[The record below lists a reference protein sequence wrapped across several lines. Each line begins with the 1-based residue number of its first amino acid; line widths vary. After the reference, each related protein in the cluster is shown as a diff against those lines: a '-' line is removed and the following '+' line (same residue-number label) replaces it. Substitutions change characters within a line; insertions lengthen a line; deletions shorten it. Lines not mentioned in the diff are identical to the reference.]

1 MTLPGFDSGPVTA
14 DVAGSTA
21 VAGIDGYYLTDVT
34 PNRAPPM
41 DTLVYAPSCRI
52 IIARNNK
59 EYDVSADVTAFSIR
73 RPENSVAS
81 LVFSLSNKPISDAK
95 NTELRYS
102 GLFDR
107 MDRIVCF
114 LKRIEE
120 IQVFSGYLDSVP
132 LVQAFG
138 GTVNF
143 RASCTLKRL
152 LYTYWDPGL
161 PASAGIMDS
170 YNTAILEAEAGEG
183 QVDSGLGSILR
194 RLMQDVGGW
203 SSDRVHIQ
211 KFPVGYMRYMAQA
224 LERSQNPN
232 QENLRQFRRMLLGDD
247 VSLGPGAAAGRT
259 KGTMRGS
266 YANVDRPNE
275 IIRVV
280 DAKGMGPDNMSQ
292 AAATGLGQA
301 AASGTDQRDKQ
312 AWELQQEVGR
322 NWKEAAQINDAAV
335 HCFMVVSVEST
346 WKMYAN
352 NANPESLKF
361 PHEAVG
367 QDHDSVGLYQQRPS
381 WGDTAQRMNVA
392 ESTSLFL
399 DALNRIDWRNMDRG
413 TACANVQNPRADL
426 RGKYGEF
433 EQWAVEEVR
442 ALRGGGATNP
452 AGQANS
458 VTSTLPTPGSG
469 ALNVGSVPG
478 VGAMV
483 NGQLPAVPST
493 NGKPAAQ
500 SATQAVTGQHP
511 AEGAIAF
518 GRTQLG
524 KPYHWGGNGP
534 DVYDCSGFVRACYAS
549 IGVSL
554 PRDTGSMLGK
564 GTTIPAAQAQPGDLA
579 FPDAG
584 HVVLYTGNGMMMH
597 ASTETKP
604 VAEVPIYFN
613 PESATWKHYA
623 PVTYSGAPSAP
634 FNPAP
639 WGDESGVQPGTVV
652 DGPNNTTV
660 QSGSSEE
667 IARNLYAYMFEPGM
681 FINHI
686 SYLYG
691 GPSDSSQEKAFI
703 NDESLIHTVAGVCTA
718 SMRNFMSA
726 PNGDFLA
733 YYPDYFGLDGKQ
745 AVVNIKDVELKDLHI
760 DLNDDA
766 LATHVYVGGTP
777 NPFGASTGIVG
788 WLLSQGYITVENEW
802 VFQRMK
808 LAAPRIKGDKDYTGE
823 QMLKRFGMRPNQQ
836 SVPWLQTGAAEYLAA
851 MQIFMT
857 KWAQQYSTVIDIC
870 FMPELFPS
878 MRIEFDGHN
887 LQAYV
892 TEVLHSGDY
901 TNGFTT
907 QCTIMAPSIPN
918 LARVLSEIS
927 FADRNSNR
935 YDATG
940 KATTVFN

>member
-1 MTLPGFDSGPVTA
+1 MTLPGVDSGPVTA
-14 DVAGSTA
+14 NVAGSTA
-21 VAGIDGYYLTDVT
+21 VQEVNGYYLTDVT
-34 PNRAPPM
+34 PNTAPPM
-41 DTLVYAPSCRI
+41 NTLVYAPECRI

-59 EYDVSADVTAFSIR
+59 EYDVSRDITAFSIR

-81 LVFSLSNKPISDAK
+81 LVFSLSNKPISDHR

-114 LKRIEE
+114 LKRIKEV
-120 IQVFSGYLDSVP
+120 QVFSGYLDSVP

-170 YNTAILEAEAGEG
+170 YNTAILEQDAGES
-183 QVDSGLGSILR
+183 QADSGLGSIMR
-194 RLMQDVGGW
+194 RLLQDVGGW
-203 SSDRVHIQ
+203 PSDRVHIQ
-211 KFPVGYMRYMAQA
+211 KFPLGYINYMKQA

-232 QENLRQFRRMLLGDD
+232 QENLRQFRQMLLGDD
-247 VSLGPGAAAGRT
+247 TALGPGAAAGRT

-266 YANVDRPNE
+266 YTNVDRPKE
-275 IIRVV
+275 VIQTV
-280 DAKGMGPDNMSQ
+280 DAMGMGPDNMSQ
-292 AAATGLGQA
+292 AAAQGIQQASTGN
-301 AASGTDQRDKQ
+301 TDLRSKQ
-312 AWELQQEVGR
+312 NWDATHEVGK
-322 NWKEAAQINDAAV
+322 NWNEAAQINDAAV
-335 HCFMVVSVEST
+335 HCFMVISVESG
-346 WKMYAN
+346 WKMQAN
-352 NANPESLKF
+352 AANPESLTF
-361 PHEAVG
+361 PHDAEG
-367 QDHDSVGLYQQRPS
+367 KDHDSIGLYQQRPN
-381 WGDTAQRMNVA
+381 WGTTAQRMNVA

-399 DALNRIDWRNMDRG
+399 QALNRIQWRNMDRG
-413 TACANVQNPRADL
+413 TACANVQNPAAQYRY
-426 RGKYGEF
+426 RYGEF
-433 EQWAVEEVR
+433 EQWAIEEVKG
-442 ALRGGGATNP
+442 LRGNGATNP
-452 AGQANS
+452 PGQTNS
-458 VTSTLPTPGSG
+458 VTTAPTTGAQ
-469 ALNVGSVPG
+469 ALNTGSVPG
-478 VGAMV
+478 VGAV
-483 NGQLPAVPST
+483 IPGATPAVPVT
-493 NGKPAAQ
+493 NGKPTAQAAT
-500 SATQAVTGQHP
+500 AAVTGQHP
-511 AEGAIAF
+511 AEGAIGF
-518 GRTQLG
+518 GRTQLN
-524 KPYHWGGNGP
+524 KPYQWGGNGP
-534 DVYDCSGFVRACYAS
+534 DTYDCSGLVRACYAS
-549 IGVSL
+549 VGVSL
-554 PRDTGSMLGK
+554 PRTSEAMLAEGVAV
-564 GTTIPAAQAQPGDLA
+564 PAAQAQPGDLV
-579 FPDAG
+579 FPDSG
-584 HVVLYTGNGMMMH
+584 HVTMYTGNGMILE
-597 ASTETKP
+597 AQGDGVP
-604 VAEVPIYFN
+604 VHEVPIWFN
-613 PESATWKHYA
+613 PSTATWKHYD
-623 PVTYSGAPSAP
+623 PITYSGAPSAP
-634 FNPAP
+634 FNAAP
-639 WGDESGVQPGTVV
+639 WGDETGVAPNTTV

-667 IARNLYAYMFEPGM
+667 VARNLYAYMFEPGK
-681 FINHI
+681 FISYI

-691 GPSDSSQEKAFI
+691 GPADSSKEKAFI

-808 LAAPRIKGDKDYTGE
+808 LAAPRIKGDKDYTGQ

-836 SVPWLQTGAAEYLAA
+836 EVPWLQTGAAEYLAA

-870 FMPELFPS
+870 FMPEIFPG
-878 MRIEFDGHN
+878 MRIQFDGHN

-892 TEVLHSGDY
+892 TEVVHSGDY

-918 LARVLSEIS
+918 LARLLNEVS
-927 FADRNSNR
+927 FADRNTNR

-940 KATTVFN
+940 TSTTYYY